1 MQIIAWMGFIIMI
14 LRFINNFIEIFTE
27 KTISRRVG
35 CFTVSII
42 NCLLMYFFYAYLFR

>member
-27 KTISRRVG
+27 KTIARRAA
-35 CFTVSII
+35 CFAVSII
-42 NCLLMYFFYAYLFR
+42 NCLLVYFFSVYLFR